1 MRLFDHVADPSAVA
15 LHDGTRRLSFAE
27 LESRLP
33 RLVAVLRDLGLE
45 AGDHAALYLHNEV
58 AFAELVLAAFAAGVW
73 LTPINWHLAEE
84 EIAYV
89 LEDSG
94 AKLLFVGE
102 GTRQRI
108 PAGNRARV
116 VDVAELEES
125 IGAMPGG
132 ELDAA
137 AVPGATM
144 IYTSGTS
151 GRPKGVKRRKAPT
164 LEAALASYRAGG
176 KAFGLDGTGPHL
188 LSGPMYH
195 AAPLLFAIYDLLNGA
210 PLHLMPRW
218 DEREALRAIATHRIR
233 HAHFVP
239 TMFVR
244 MLRLPED
251 ERRAA
256 DVSSLSLVLHGAAP
270 IALDVK
276 RAMIDWWGPVL
287 SEYWGATE
295 GGIYTLVSSAEWL
308 ERPGTVGRAVPT
320 FEVFAIDETG
330 ARLPPNEIGTLCCR
344 HLQFPDAF
352 EYHLDPEKTAK
363 SFPLPGVFTVGDL
376 GHVDEAGYVYLSDR
390 RSNLI
395 LSGGVNIY
403 PAEVERVLSA
413 HPAVADVAVFG
424 LPDPEWGET
433 VMAVVELVPEH
444 APSAELEAELV
455 AFARRSLAGFKVPR
469 RIVFEERLPRT
480 TAGKLY
486 VRALRERYRK
496 EAP

>member
-15 LHDGTRRLSFAE
+15 LDDGTRSRSFAE

-33 RLVAVLRDLGLE
+33 RLVSVLRKLGLE

-58 AFAELVLAAFAAGVW
+58 AFAELVLAAIAAGVW

-89 LEDSG
+89 LDDSG
-94 AKLLFVGE
+94 AKLLVVGD
-102 GTRQRI
+102 GTRDRI
-108 PAGNRARV
+108 PSGNRARV
-116 VDVAELEES
+116 LDVVELEALVRSE
-125 IGAMPGG
+125 PEG
-132 ELDAA
+132 ELDGG

-164 LEAALASYRAGG
+164 LEAAIASHRAGG
-176 KAFGLDGTGPHL
+176 KAFGLDGSGPHL
-188 LSGPMYH
+188 LTGPMYH

-218 DEREALRAIATHRIR
+218 DERAALQAIAAHRIR

-244 MLRLPED
+244 LLRLPEE

-256 DVSSLSLVLHGAAP
+256 DVSSLALVLHGAAP

-276 RAMIDWWGPVL
+276 RAMIAWWGPVL
-287 SEYWGATE
+287 TEYWGATE
-295 GGIYTLVSSAEWL
+295 GGIYTLVSSTEWL
-308 ERPGTVGRAVPT
+308 ERPGTVGRGVPT
-320 FEVFAIDETG
+320 FEVFAIDEAG
-330 ARLPPNEIGTLCCR
+330 AKLPPNEIGTLCCR
-344 HLQFPDAF
+344 HRQFPDAF
-352 EYHLDPEKTAK
+352 EYHRDPEKTAR
-363 SFPLPGVFTVGDL
+363 SFPVPGVFTVGDL
-376 GHVDEAGYVYLSDR
+376 GHVDEDGYVYLSDR

-424 LPDPEWGET
+424 MPDAEWGET

-444 APSAELEAELV
+444 QASAALEAELV
-455 AFARRSLAGFKVPR
+455 AFARGSLAGFKVPR
-469 RIVFEERLPRT
+469 RIAFEERLPRT

-486 VRALRERYRK
+486 VRELRDRYRK
-496 EAP
+496 EAS